1 MNPNDVL
8 PGDPRYKYREPGTA
22 SAARNYTA
30 TEKSKGADLT
40 LTLKPTRGLQ
50 LRFTVGYAN
59 VFSQPD
65 LSSFRGYYEAA
76 VKRGNE
82 SPALLSDAKLLLDTL
97 DVADRATGA
106 RAAPWSAS
114 WVADYGFSRDSTLLR
129 GVRVGINGV
138 WRDDYLFGLPA
149 GQQMIGGS
157 THLVNAYVM
166 RDQKLWGQQVRVRA
180 GVRNLTDLENGG
192 IRKTGFTTMSDGR
205 NVYRYSYVMPAQYD
219 LSVSVK
225 F

>member
-1 MNPNDVL
+1 MNPDDVL
-8 PGDPRYKYREPGTA
+8 PGDPRYKSREPGTA
-22 SAARNYTA
+22 SAARNDTA
-30 TEKSKGADLT
+30 TEKSKGAD

-50 LRFTVGYAN
+50 LRFTVGYAD

-97 DVADRATGA
+97 AVADRATGA

-114 WVADYGFSRDSTLLR
+114 WVADYGFSRDSAPLR
-129 GVRVGINGV
+129 G
-138 WRDDYLFGLPA
+138 
-149 GQQMIGGS
+149 M
-157 THLVNAYVM
+157 
-166 RDQKLWGQQVRVRA
+166 RA

-219 LSVSVK
+219 FSVSVK
-225 F
+225 FRTVPRRRSTDPISLRNGNR